1 MCLDT
6 PLSIVQIVRAFRNA
20 GTSAGVLRNP
30 VQ

>member
-20 GTSAGVLRNP
+20 IPSVGVLHNP